1 MYMLALDKD
10 EDGDIE
16 FQFNQRRGS
25 WYGKPVFPES
35 TESYDI
41 IDYIG
46 PDSIGF
52 FYNQWFG
59 CGLPRGKCGHLGGP

>member
-16 FQFNQRRGS
+16 FEFNQRRGS

-52 FYNQWFG
+52 FITN
-59 CGLPRGKCGHLGGP
+59 GLDVDFLEESVDT